1 MTTANVQDSYQGSYR
16 AGTIAMTALG
26 VGFVILRFL
35 ARWKKSLKPGPDD
48 YVILAALVPFLTLVG
63 LMLALVNY
71 GMGTHSEI
79 LPMGNIIM
87 IAKLLVIFEC
97 IYVTT
102 IAVTK
107 VSILLMYCRIFPTR
121 EIRISSIILGGI
133 SIAWGMAIIL
143 VSVFQCTPIARAWDT
158 RIPGTCI
165 NLKASFIGNAVPNI
179 ITDILILSLPVR
191 VVWGLHASITHRL
204 SVIGI
209 FLLGSFVIFTSV
221 YRFTTL
227 FEFNPTDIAWTL
239 GKSCTWCIV
248 ESSTGIISACMP
260 TLRPLFL
267 MVSSK
272 FSSQSGTQKT
282 RTTDIDRSKGYELD
296 NSTLRPAN
304 ELRNKTKVRLDVS
317 HPDDGSE
324 DEVPLNAIRVQQD
337 MTWQESRGD
346 SFQGYK

>member
-1 MTTANVQDSYQGSYR
+1 MTTTNVQDIYQSSYR

-26 VGFVILRFL
+26 V
-35 ARWKKSLKPGPDD
+35 PGPDD
-48 YVILAALVPFLTLVG
+48 YVILAALVPLFILVG
-63 LMLALVNY
+63 LMLASPGDIRVHLCHNNSNHQSFYSAHVLR
-71 GMGTHSEI
+71 H
-79 LPMGNIIM
+79 LPHERNSHC
-87 IAKLLVIFEC
+87 LHD
-97 IYVTT
+97 
-102 IAVTK
+102 
-107 VSILLMYCRIFPTR
+107 YC
-121 EIRISSIILGGI
+121 GV
-133 SIAWGMAIIL
+133 SIAWGIAIIL

-179 ITDILILSLPVR
+179 VTDILILSLPVR

-204 SVIGI
+204 SIIGI
-209 FLLGSFVIFTSV
+209 FLLGSLFVYPFLHVVTGLWHVIFTSV

-267 MVSSK
+267 ILPSK
-272 FSSQSGTQKT
+272 FSSQSGTQRT
-282 RTTDIDRSKGYELD
+282 RTTDVDRSKGYELD
-296 NSTLRPAN
+296 NSALRPAN
-304 ELRNKTKVRLDVS
+304 EPRNKTKVHLDVS
-317 HPDDGSE
+317 HADDGSE

-337 MTWQESRGD
+337 MTWHESRGD
-346 SFQGYK
+346 SLRI

>member
-1 MTTANVQDSYQGSYR
+1 MTTTNVQDNYQGSYR
-16 AGTIAMTALG
+16 AGTIAMTVLG
-26 VGFVILRFL
+26 VVFVILRFL
-35 ARWKKSLKPGPDD
+35 ARWKKALKPGPDD
-48 YVILAALVPFLTLVG
+48 YVILVALVPLLTLVG

-102 IAVTK
+102 VAITK

-121 EIRISSIILGGI
+121 EIRIASMILGGI

-179 ITDILILSLPVR
+179 VTDVLILSLPVR

-204 SVIGI
+204 
-209 FLLGSFVIFTSV
+209 VIFTSV

-227 FEFNPTDIAWTL
+227 FEFNPTDIAWTF
-239 GKSCTWCIV
+239 GKACTWCIV

-260 TLRPLFL
+260 TLRPLFV

-272 FSSQSGTQKT
+272 FSSQSGTQRT
-282 RTTDIDRSKGYELD
+282 RTTDVERSKGYELD
-296 NSTLRPAN
+296 NSALRPAN
-304 ELRNKTKVRLDVS
+304 EPRNKTKIHLDVS
-317 HPDDGSE
+317 HADDGSE

-337 MTWQESRGD
+337 MTWQESSCD
-346 SFQGYK
+346 SFPG